1 MYFWGLLRKPPPGC
15 LPATRPSAAA
25 CPPPTAHLNFLALR
39 HGDPPLKQS
48 SLVQNS
54 LGIHWLTTASSN
66 KIQLPKGFCPGC
78 ILLAV
83 VYTRV
88 PQNHQQ
94 GSELLELLLAQTT
107 PPRHVVPVI
116 GGNRLDGFP
125 PLVLENPIPMI
136 PMTLCFVQQ
145 PGLLAW
151 KAVQPD
157 GRGIRFEK
165 SIPACPPTYL
175 TGFACIPTCLHT

>member
-1 MYFWGLLRKPPPGC
+1 MVSPWPCVQSCPEHFCPVPRTHYTHKRTHTPQEPGNWYKVTSHRTGRQRASRQRAFFFSLQKLNSRLYFWLLYNYMGPTKP
-15 LPATRPSAAA
+15 
-25 CPPPTAHLNFLALR
+25 
-39 HGDPPLKQS
+39 
-48 SLVQNS
+48 
-54 LGIHWLTTASSN
+54 
-66 KIQLPKGFCPGC
+66 
-78 ILLAV
+78 
-83 VYTRV
+83 
-88 PQNHQQ
+88 QQ